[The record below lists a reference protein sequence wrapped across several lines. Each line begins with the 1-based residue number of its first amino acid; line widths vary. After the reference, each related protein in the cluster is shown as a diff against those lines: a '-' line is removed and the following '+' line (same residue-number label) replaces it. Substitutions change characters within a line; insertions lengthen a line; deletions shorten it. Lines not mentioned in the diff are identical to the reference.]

1 MNGSSFIV
9 QRSSFIVCR
18 AGLSPL
24 PQEEKMKYPKNILML
39 IMLMIV
45 TFPLSS
51 HAGKLRFGT
60 LGVIQ
65 ALPLYVAAEK
75 GFFSNRGIEVELVN
89 FNSAMEKDMALTAG
103 QISGYFGDLMTPIVL
118 RANATPLRI
127 VATLFNTTGAQ
138 RMFAILAPPG
148 GPQKTLAQVAK
159 DGIAGSSNTIIEY
172 ITVRILEGQKI
183 PVDSLNMIE
192 VKNIPIRL
200 QILLTGQASGV
211 ALPEPLVTLA
221 EMKGARVLADD
232 AGKGISSTILAFLDH
247 TLKESPKTVQS
258 FLAGVSEASAFI
270 SKHPEE
276 VRPIMNRYCQVPEPL
291 HQRFAI
297 PQFPKPTVPSLTH
310 VMDVYQWLRQ
320 KGIIKTEMTYKQMV
334 ADGYLP

>member
-1 MNGSSFIV
+1 MNKM
-9 QRSSFIVCR
+9 
-18 AGLSPL
+18 
-24 PQEEKMKYPKNILML
+24 EKALVSVL
-39 IMLMIV
+39 MLMIV
-45 TFPLSS
+45 LWPLSG
-51 HAGKLRFGT
+51 HGDKLRFGT
-60 LGVIQ
+60 LGVVQ

-103 QISGYFGDLMTPIVL
+103 QISGYFGDLMTPMVL
-118 RANATPLRI
+118 RANGIRVSL
-127 VATLFNTTGAQ
+127 VATVYNTTGSQ
-138 RMFAILAPPG
+138 RMFAILSPPG
-148 GPQKTLAQVAK
+148 GAQKTLAQVAK
-159 DGIAGSSNTIIEY
+159 EGIAGSSNTIIEY
-172 ITVRILEGQKI
+172 IIARILEGQKI

-221 EMKGARVLADD
+221 EMKGARILADD
-232 AGKGISSTILAFLDH
+232 AGKGISSTILAFLDR
-247 TLKESPKTVQS
+247 TLKQSPNTVQS
-258 FLAGVSEASAFI
+258 FLAGVSEAAAFI
-270 SKHPEE
+270 TKHPEE

-291 HQRFAI
+291 QQRFAI
-297 PQFPKPTVPSLTH
+297 PQFPKPIVPSSTH

-320 KGIIKTEMTYKQMV
+320 KGVVKTEMTYKQMV